1 MKSKI
6 FIMEVLHKKS
16 WGFTL
21 IELIIVIVIISI
33 ITIVAM
39 PQVTNTIQSKRLYD
53 AVEKLNDDL
62 NYCRDY
68 AIAQH
73 TNTWIS
79 FTPNQERY
87 RLFYGDDWGSRT
99 ALIDPARSSASWFYV
114 NTMFIG
120 VEIKSTSFSSNRLSF
135 NWWGT
140 PSEGGTVVLTND
152 TIDRTLTVNPETG
165 YVQR

>member
-1 MKSKI
+1 MKVFHEKCN
-6 FIMEVLHKKS
+6 
-16 WGFTL
+16 GFTL

-33 ITIVAM
+33 VAIVAV
-39 PQVTNTIQSKRLYD
+39 PQVNNTIQSKRLYD

-68 AIAQH
+68 AISQH
-73 TNTWIS
+73 TNTWIR
-79 FTPNQERY
+79 FRPNQERY
-87 RLFYGDDWGSRT
+87 RLFYGESWGSRR
-99 ALIDPARSSASWFYV
+99 ALRDPARNSASWFYV

-120 VEIKSTSFSSNRLSF
+120 VEIQSTSFSRNRLSF

-140 PSEGGTVVLTND
+140 PSQGGTVVLTNG
-152 TIDRTLTVNPETG
+152 TNSRTLTVNPETG